1 MTGSEGDPLA
11 AVQAHKGGYL
21 SESLDMVHPAAVR
34 ASGLDGL
41 HLKYG
46 ALHGFDRHNGA
57 AFIADKPALLA
68 NDFSK
73 AAAAIRSEKLVGDDW
88 ERHGSIL
95 SRGNWL
101 RVR

>member
-1 MTGSEGDPLA
+1 MA
-11 AVQAHKGGYL
+11 AVPAHEGGYL

-57 AFIADKPALLA
+57 AFIADKLALLA
-68 NDFSK
+68 NDFNQ
-73 AAAAIRSEKLVGDDW
+73 ATAAIRSEKLVGDDW

-95 SRGNWL
+95 ARASVL
-101 RVR
+101 RPR